1 MALYSD
7 KIVMGCTKKEGKL
20 VCYAYDLS
28 TLPLGADDPSMARRK
43 CEITFDGVEPQF
55 TFSGENGM
63 KLCNDLLENLGEII
77 KKSSN
82 LGIPT
87 AQLQKI
93 ISKLSQTNSVGKTE
107 SSIGE
112 SQ

>member
-1 MALYSD
+1 MALYND

-43 CEITFDGVEPQF
+43 CEIAFEGVEPQF
-55 TFSGENGM
+55 TFSGDNGM

-87 AQLQKI
+87 AQLQKMAA
-93 ISKLSQTNSVGKTE
+93 KLSQTSNIGGTE
-107 SSIGE
+107 GNIEG
-112 SQ
+112 